1 MHLDTHIAG
10 QRLARLRERARSS
23 ASREA
28 RRARAATIHPVT
40 PVELPPIVEEAP
52 DDAMVLE
59 RRRSARSAL
68 VGSEVRVR
76 RIGGFSFQAGLW
88 DVSSDGCRIELIEEC
103 ATGEDVIA
111 RFPQLE
117 PMGAWVRWTLGVTAG
132 VEFMRPI
139 HPAVFKFLLAR
150 LGERAAAA

>member
-1 MHLDTHIAG
+1 MHLDAYIAG
-10 QRLARLRERARSS
+10 QRLVRLRERARSS
-23 ASREA
+23 AGRELK
-28 RRARAATIHPVT
+28 RARAAA
-40 PVELPPIVEEAP
+40 PPIMAVEPLPVAEEP
-52 DDAMVLE
+52 SDDAMVLE
-59 RRRSARSAL
+59 RRRSTRSAL
-68 VGSEVRVR
+68 VGSELRVR

-103 ATGEDVIA
+103 APGEDVIA

-117 PMGAWVRWTLGVTAG
+117 PMGAWVRWTQGVTAG

-150 LGERAAAA
+150 LGERASAA